1 MKAFYIPVGLLAVI
15 LGFSLW
21 SGRYVELRTQH
32 WNTLLEEIDGLAG
45 QEAWEQAGQKLE
57 EAYADWN
64 GSQTFFHTIMDHN
77 ELDEA
82 EELFAGFPYG
92 ERIIQVLRDKFADRL
107 KRRVNTA
114 IVLYDFDLGYHFT
127 GRPLSVMRERKTDS
141 FHIFSGESV
150 YPYR

>member
-57 EAYADWN
+57 EAYADWDS
-64 GSQTFFHTIMDHN
+64 SQTFFHTIMDHN

-82 EELFAGFPYG
+82 EKLFAGAFAVCREG
-92 ERIIQVLRDKFADRL
+92 DDADFHQMLAQLTSQLRLLAE
-107 KRRVNTA
+107 TQ
-114 IVLYDFDLGYHFT
+114 
-127 GRPLSVMRERKTDS
+127 SVSIKNV
-141 FHIFSGESV
+141 F
-150 YPYR
+150 

>member
-82 EELFAGFPYG
+82 EELFAGAFAVCREEDG
-92 ERIIQVLRDKFADRL
+92 ADFHTLLSQLMSQLRLLAEMERFSLRNIL
-107 KRRVNTA
+107 
-114 IVLYDFDLGYHFT
+114 
-127 GRPLSVMRERKTDS
+127 
-141 FHIFSGESV
+141 
-150 YPYR
+150 

>member
-64 GSQTFFHTIMDHN
+64 GSQTFFHIIMSHD

-82 EELFAGFPYG
+82 ETLFAGAFAVCQEQDG
-92 ERIIQVLRDKFADRL
+92 ADFHQLLAELISQLRLLSETQSVSIKNVL
-107 KRRVNTA
+107 
-114 IVLYDFDLGYHFT
+114 
-127 GRPLSVMRERKTDS
+127 
-141 FHIFSGESV
+141 
-150 YPYR
+150 

>member
-82 EELFAGFPYG
+82 EELFAGAFAVCREEDG
-92 ERIIQVLRDKFADRL
+92 AAFHTLLSQLMSQLRLLAETQCVSIKNVL
-107 KRRVNTA
+107 
-114 IVLYDFDLGYHFT
+114 
-127 GRPLSVMRERKTDS
+127 
-141 FHIFSGESV
+141 
-150 YPYR
+150 

>member
-82 EELFAGFPYG
+82 EKLFAGAFAVCREG
-92 ERIIQVLRDKFADRL
+92 DDADFHQMLAQLTSQLRLLAE
-107 KRRVNTA
+107 TQ
-114 IVLYDFDLGYHFT
+114 
-127 GRPLSVMRERKTDS
+127 SVSIKNV
-141 FHIFSGESV
+141 F
-150 YPYR
+150 